1 MDYWSACI
9 GPPSEGIEPTQ
20 CAELT
25 ANLSAG
31 FFSVFAIFGT
41 PPKPSRYRAKP
52 QWYRVIRA
60 CNN

>member
-1 MDYWSACI
+1 MDYWFACI

-31 FFSVFAIFGT
+31 FFSVL
-41 PPKPSRYRAKP
+41 RYFWHPA
-52 QWYRVIRA
+52 
-60 CNN
+60 